1 MSAPPA
7 NVQDLLARL
16 AQMSS
21 RVEKSRAAATWLFFE
36 AGEHPS
42 VQRVRELTGLGSTSD
57 IARDLRQFWE
67 EVRKRLH
74 GRIHSPDLPDAVVEY
89 VNAFVDEV
97 WVLAL
102 DRAQGSLDKERQRIQ
117 SDLAQAHAQ
126 ILQAQADAQAQR
138 DMVSHLQDRLKT
150 AQSQQESD
158 ANAIGALRAEKEA
171 LERAA
176 QTALEQHQSDLVQRD
191 ELITA
196 LRAEQERMV
205 QAQKQQMEVSA
216 GEIRF
221 AKLQIEN
228 ARGEARHW
236 KAEFERERND
246 STVRLSIL
254 EQRLSAERES
264 SGSSQM
270 RAEQSEKE
278 VAQLRGQL
286 AALRAFRKALQQHR

>member
-1 MSAPPA
+1 MSVSPA
-7 NVQDLLARL
+7 NVQDLRARL
-16 AQMSS
+16 DQLST

-74 GRIHSPDLPDAVVEY
+74 GRIHSPDLPDAVVEQ
-89 VNAFVDEV
+89 VSAFVDEV
-97 WVLAL
+97 WRLAL
-102 DRAQGSLDKERQRIQ
+102 DRAHGALDEERQRIQ
-117 SDLAQAHAQ
+117 SDLSQAHAQ
-126 ILQAQADAQAQR
+126 LLQAQSDTQAQR
-138 DMVSHLQDRLKT
+138 DMVSHLQDRLKA
-150 AQSQQESD
+150 AQAQQESD

-176 QTALEQHQSDLVQRD
+176 KTAQEQHQSDLVQRD
-191 ELITA
+191 EVIAA
-196 LRAEQERMV
+196 LRDEQARAAQV
-205 QAQKQQMEVSA
+205 QQQQMETSA

-236 KAEFERERND
+236 KSEFERERND

-254 EQRLSAERES
+254 EQRLSSERES
-264 SGSSQM
+264 SGAAQM
-270 RAEQSEKE
+270 RAEQAEKE

-286 AALRAFRKALQQHR
+286 AALRALRKALQQHR